1 MNNEPAP
8 APRPPDSRPAELLP
22 EQPETLAASR
32 VTGGVRVLVIDDEP
46 EIRRALRTG
55 LAGAEFAVEWAPT
68 GGQGM
73 EFVARWHPDVVILDL
88 ALPDMD
94 GIEVCRQLRGW
105 SSVPIIVLSV
115 RGADQD
121 KITALELGAD
131 DYLTKPFSM
140 GELIAR
146 VRVALRHAAHAGG
159 GSGAEAQFQT
169 GALLIDFERRRVLV
183 GQNEVRLTPTEYEVL
198 KYLAINAGK
207 VVTHRTLLR
216 AVWGPEYEDEA
227 HYLRVFVGQ
236 LRRKIEPD
244 PSRPRYLLTE
254 PGIGYRLQIGG

>member
-1 MNNEPAP
+1 MSNKQAP
-8 APRPPDSRPAELLP
+8 S
-22 EQPETLAASR
+22 QPFEDRTAAQQPVQHEMPSAAR
-32 VTGGVRVLVIDDEP
+32 GSSARVLVIDDEP

-68 GGQGM
+68 GAQGM
-73 EFVARWHPDVVILDL
+73 DLIARWHPDVVILDL
-88 ALPDMD
+88 SLPDMD
-94 GIEVCRQLRGW
+94 GIEVCGQIRDW
-105 SSVPIIVLSV
+105 SAVPIIVLSV
-115 RGADQD
+115 RGGDQD
-121 KITALELGAD
+121 KIAALGLGAD

-159 GSGAEAQFQT
+159 GAGAEAQFQS
-169 GALLIDFERRRVLV
+169 GNLVIDFEHRRVTSDQ
-183 GQNEVRLTPTEYEVL
+183 GEVRLTPTEYEVL
-198 KYLAINAGK
+198 KYLALNAGK

-236 LRRKIEPD
+236 LRRKIEPN

-254 PGIGYRLQIGG
+254 PGIGYRLQGGR